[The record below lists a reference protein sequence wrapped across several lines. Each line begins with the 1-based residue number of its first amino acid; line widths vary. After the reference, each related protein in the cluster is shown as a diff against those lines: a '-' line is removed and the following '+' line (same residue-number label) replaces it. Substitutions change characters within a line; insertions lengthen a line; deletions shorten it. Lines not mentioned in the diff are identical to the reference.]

1 MIVRTS
7 SKAKPARMTRPPID
21 AERVHAFVENLV
33 GEDMH
38 AKRVLSLGN
47 AVVGVM
53 HGASLS
59 IHAIGE
65 GLAASKDLFRKHSVK
80 QVNRLLSN
88 SKLDI
93 WELFALWVPYVIGER
108 NEAVIALDWT
118 DFDADDHCTI
128 AAYLITS
135 HGRATP
141 LVWKTVTK
149 STLKRRRNEHED
161 AVLERLREVIPAN
174 VTVTVLA
181 DRGFGDRKL
190 YEWLLGVG
198 WHFAIRFR
206 DCIEVRHNDESKPAV
221 EWLSQTGRARK
232 LERVEVTKER
242 TAIPAVV
249 VAHAPRM
256 AEPWCI
262 ATSRSDLNAGAVTKL
277 YGRRFTIEESFRDV
291 KDIRFGFGLSAT
303 RIRDCGRRDRLLFI
317 AAIAEALLKLLGAA
331 GEAAGLDRLLKTN
344 TSKKR
349 QLSLLRQ
356 GLIWYQHL
364 PNLRE
369 ERALPL
375 MQHFDRLVTSQPVFA
390 EAFGI
395 L

>member
-1 MIVRTS
+1 
-7 SKAKPARMTRPPID
+7 
-21 AERVHAFVENLV
+21 
-33 GEDMH
+33 
-38 AKRVLSLGN
+38 
-47 AVVGVM
+47 
-53 HGASLS
+53 
-59 IHAIGE
+59 
-65 GLAASKDLFRKHSVK
+65 
-80 QVNRLLSN
+80 
-88 SKLDI
+88 
-93 WELFALWVPYVIGER
+93 
-108 NEAVIALDWT
+108 
-118 DFDADDHCTI
+118 
-128 AAYLITS
+128 
-135 HGRATP
+135 
-141 LVWKTVTK
+141 

-206 DCIEVRHNDESKPAV
+206 DCIEVRHKDESKPAV